1 MVFAISSWE
10 VLCCKAQTR
19 PPLVIIKRHKTRSM
33 TMALP
38 IWGVLGGMTAL
49 FFSALFLRGQ
59 KMLEPRRALLKRDG
73 TK

>member
-1 MVFAISSWE
+1 MAS
-10 VLCCKAQTR
+10 VLHSANASTYN
-19 PPLVIIKRHKTRSM
+19 HKTRSM

-38 IWGVLGGMTAL
+38 IWGILGGMTAL

-59 KMLEPRRALLKRDG
+59 KMLEPRRAVFRRNG

>member
-1 MVFAISSWE
+1 
-10 VLCCKAQTR
+10 
-19 PPLVIIKRHKTRSM
+19 
-33 TMALP
+33 MALP